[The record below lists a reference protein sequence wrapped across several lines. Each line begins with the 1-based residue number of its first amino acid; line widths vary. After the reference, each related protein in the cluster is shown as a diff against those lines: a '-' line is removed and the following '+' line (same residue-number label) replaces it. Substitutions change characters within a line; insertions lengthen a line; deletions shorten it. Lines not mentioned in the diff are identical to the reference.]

1 MGNSMDSTDSQQL
14 TNLVKTIIQQNPS
27 TASTEDIRNQI
38 TKQKVYNQ
46 IMNKYQDDPLK
57 ISETVISM
65 VNRTI
70 EEQLAKVKLATDA
83 NKQNDDMKSDK
94 YNQTRADVAMQSIQN
109 EETKEEIVV
118 AHNPP
123 ATQSKNPI
131 EFIENEHSNKAI
143 VKSTQGTE
151 SKNPKQWTEDEVATW
166 LCSLEGGK
174 YARYKDAF
182 IANEFDGEDFAF
194 VCSNEGLLKDYG
206 VKKPSHRH
214 AIVKEIQQILSVE
227 GTAQIRDGDLRNI
240 LEPCGSNSMSLLQYL
255 DELSAAGFTTNTK
268 LRTLTAERLKQ
279 NDIKMSVFH
288 TKELLK
294 RIAQLQLSSDYRLKP
309 YNILNIAFVFLFI
322 FWYRFVCICLRVF
335 LYLTVV

>member
-1 MGNSMDSTDSQQL
+1 MLDTPVVVYAIPCVIAIAL
-14 TNLVKTIIQQNPS
+14 IIHL
-27 TASTEDIRNQI
+27 IRNKL
-38 TKQKVYNQ
+38 TKLYFEGV
-46 IMNKYQDDPLK
+46 PV
-57 ISETVISM
+57 VI
-65 VNRTI
+65 
-70 EEQLAKVKLATDA
+70 
-83 NKQNDDMKSDK
+83 
-94 YNQTRADVAMQSIQN
+94 
-109 EETKEEIVV
+109 
-118 AHNPP
+118 
-123 ATQSKNPI
+123 
-131 EFIENEHSNKAI
+131 
-143 VKSTQGTE
+143 
-151 SKNPKQWTEDEVATW
+151 
-166 LCSLEGGK
+166 
-174 YARYKDAF
+174 
-182 IANEFDGEDFAF
+182 GEWHFEF

-309 YNILNIAFVFLFI
+309 
-322 FWYRFVCICLRVF
+322 
-335 LYLTVV
+335 